1 MPLSDPTSRTVP
13 PFVRPIIL
21 ALLAVALGLVLL
33 VVVRRPPAAEPVP
46 TPAPTPQT
54 TPAPQNPPAPKPD
67 PFTLNTPPTQPALQP
82 ITYLEPGI
90 GPITFYLDKCASCHG
105 AYGSYY
111 YENDILMEERGQI
124 SREGLLSQ
132 VRLMAETNAQVL
144 LTDPQLEPLAAYVS
158 TFPDVADTDV
168 AVDGPFVAFTGWSA
182 EDHVLSG
189 EVTPDSS
196 VAIETSAGDPTPATV
211 TGHQWT
217 VALDPS
223 VDPSQVVVVATLGGK
238 EARLHLNKGTFAIPQ

>member
-1 MPLSDPTSRTVP
+1 MPTPTPSTP
-13 PFVRPIIL
+13 PPRLRPWAVVL
-21 ALLAVALGLVLL
+21 VAVALLL
-33 VVVRRPPAAEPVP
+33 GIVAAVNQTRPPKRVTPILTPTEPVADP
-46 TPAPTPQT
+46 AHTPPFSLDP
-54 TPAPQNPPAPKPD
+54 PPA
-67 PFTLNTPPTQPALQP
+67 TQPTLQP
-82 ITYLEPGI
+82 ITYLEPGV

-132 VRLMAETNAQVL
+132 VRLMAETNAQLL
-144 LTDPQLEPLAAYVS
+144 LTDPQIEPLAAYVS

-182 EDHVLSG
+182 DDHVLSG
-189 EVTPDSS
+189 EVTPDAS
-196 VAIETSAGDPTPATV
+196 VAIETSAGTPTPTPTPATV

-217 VALDPS
+217 VTLDPS
-223 VDPSQVVVVATLGGK
+223 VDPSQVVIVATLGGK
-238 EARLHLNKGTFAIPQ
+238 EARLHLNKGSFAIPQ